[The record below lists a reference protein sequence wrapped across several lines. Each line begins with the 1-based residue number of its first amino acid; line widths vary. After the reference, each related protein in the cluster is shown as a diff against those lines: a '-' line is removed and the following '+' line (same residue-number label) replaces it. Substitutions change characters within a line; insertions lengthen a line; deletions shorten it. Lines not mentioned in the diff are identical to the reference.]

1 MSLIELT
8 GEIKIIAKLRN
19 VNQISNFVKSI
30 INNRPLIS
38 SNLMKILPQ
47 KNTYIVSLMI
57 IYSLSKSFFKINIS

>member
-30 INNRPLIS
+30 INNRPLIN